1 MVITARAPVRI
12 DFAGG
17 WTDVPK
23 FSNLDL
29 GITVNSAISIYTYV
43 TVSKWFNTAIVSIK
57 NDGSVVKETNQFPT
71 GIKMYSCDLD
81 IDLTIDNIKD
91 IEYNGSMDLAKAA
104 CKRFNV
110 EGVEIITRTDAPTG
124 SGLGT
129 SASLGVA
136 LVGAL
141 SAFANRRVGKER
153 AAEIAFEL
161 ETKELGLYSGK
172 QDQYAASLG
181 GLRTY
186 YFDKNDVYYGY
197 YLTGGDLYRDL
208 EKSLILCYT
217 GKSRLSS
224 NIHRLVYD
232 NFDNKVNCSAISKLR
247 WSGRSVEEALILKDT
262 RKLSEAINISWEAQ
276 KRLHPNVVDETT
288 VKFFEVAENTK
299 VCMAGKATGAG
310 GGGCLLFLAQ
320 PNKEHILRKAL
331 KEAGGQI
338 LHFNFDNEGLQIW

>member
-1 MVITARAPVRI
+1 MAITARAPVRI

-17 WTDVPK
+17 WTDVTK

-43 TVSKWFNTAIVSIK
+43 IVSPIP
-57 NDGSVVKETNQFPT
+57 S

-81 IDLTIDNIKD
+81 IDLTINNVKD

-110 EGVEIITRTDAPTG
+110 DGVEIITRTDAPTG

-141 SAFANRRVGKER
+141 SAFADRRVGKER

-186 YFDKNDVYYGY
+186 YFDKDGVYYGY

-224 NIHRLVYD
+224 NIHSLVYT
-232 NFDNKVNCSAISKLR
+232 NFDKGINCNAISKLR
-247 WSGRSVEEALILKDT
+247 WSGKLAEDALLD
-262 RKLSEAINISWEAQ
+262 RNLENLAESINISWEAQ
-276 KRLHPNVVDETT
+276 KQLHHSVVDETT
-288 VKFFEVAENTK
+288 VKFFDVAKSTK

-338 LHFNFDNEGLQIW
+338 LHFNFDNEGLLVW